1 MDEINSINSML
12 IECVK
17 AAGGSK
23 VVGPMLWPDLTMDKA
38 QRKLLDCLN
47 EDRPEKLSPDQ
58 GYFIE
63 KLAKKS
69 GSHIAIEFRAK
80 DMSYSQPTPIKPF
93 DEMAE
98 LMKQFIQSQEKLSNL
113 ALSINEIKSR
123 NSA

>member
-23 VVGPMLWPDLTMDKA
+23 VVGALLWPDLLMEKA

-58 GYFIE
+58 AYFIE
-63 KLAKKS
+63 KLAKKA
-69 GSHIAIEFRAK
+69 GSNIAIEFRAK
-80 DMSYSQPTPIKPF
+80 DMSYSTPIPIEPK

-98 LMKQFIQSQEKLSNL
+98 LQKQFIKSQQELSEL
-113 ALSINEIKSR
+113 FSKITSIGK
-123 NSA
+123 AA